1 MNTAFFHHHVNHRRL
16 HSRILSVTTES
27 REIITEPL
35 AVRNHI
41 VSHFHQLLSGTST
54 TLQTPAPDLNG
65 FIGKTCQIHVV
76 NFQKKYTPRKLLFAV
91 FDYAFNKAGVETL
104 IGVVNSNNEKA
115 MKYDQNLGFKEVCR
129 LEGMHD
135 DGGDLV
141 LFQMKK
147 ADCRF
152 IREKKYAV

>member
-1 MNTAFFHHHVNHRRL
+1 MLVGTTTPELKQLAAE
-16 HSRILSVTTES
+16 ILQK
-27 REIITEPL
+27 EIYVKPT
-35 AVRNHI
+35 
-41 VSHFHQLLSGTST
+41 QD
-54 TLQTPAPDLNG
+54 LQAIFWCNPKTNVIEWCIGFDG

-91 FDYAFNKAGVETL
+91 FDYAFNKVGVETL
-104 IGVVNSNNEKA
+104 LGVVNSNNDEA

-135 DGGDLV
+135 DGGDIV
-141 LFQMKK
+141 LFSMKK
-147 ADCRF
+147 SDCRF

>member
-1 MNTAFFHHHVNHRRL
+1 MLVGSNSPELKELAAE
-16 HSRILSVTTES
+16 ILSK
-27 REIITEPL
+27 EIYVKPTKD
-35 AVRNHI
+35 
-41 VSHFHQLLSGTST
+41 
-54 TLQTPAPDLNG
+54 LQAIFWANPETQVIEWCIG
-65 FIGKTCQIHVV
+65 FDSFLGKTCQIHVV

-104 IGVVNSNNEKA
+104 LGVVNSNNELA

-129 LEGMHD
+129 LPGMHD

-141 LFQMKK
+141 LFAMNK

-152 IREKKYAV
+152 IREKKYAA

>member
-1 MNTAFFHHHVNHRRL
+1 MLVGTTTPELKELAAE
-16 HSRILSVTTES
+16 ILNK
-27 REIITEPL
+27 EIYVKP
-35 AVRNHI
+35 
-41 VSHFHQLLSGTST
+41 TSD
-54 TLQTPAPDLNG
+54 LQAIFWANPETKVIEWCIGFDS

-91 FDYAFNKAGVETL
+91 FDYAFNTAGVETL
-104 IGVVNSNNEKA
+104 IGVVNSNNEEA

-147 ADCRF
+147 QDCRF
-152 IREKKYAV
+152 IKEKKYAA